1 MPVSFYCN
9 SRSINTQSTQK
20 SSNPASL
27 EQRRQRPCLPQML
40 QWYFYYARYDGG
52 GDKLGER
59 SLLGVANLTRGLA
72 DTALPS
78 PRPRDDSPR

>member
-1 MPVSFYCN
+1 
-9 SRSINTQSTQK
+9 
-20 SSNPASL
+20 
-27 EQRRQRPCLPQML
+27 ML

-59 SLLGVANLTRGLA
+59 SLLGVVNLTRGLA